1 MSNIICNIIPPSFLF
16 DNNLERSL
24 PLSYRKTYS
33 PRTVSRELK
42 KETCNLYKFRLNETF
57 VSRSKA
63 NNLILVISLTKGT
76 FMNKNLS
83 DCNCR
88 SSNSDLRFQKLL
100 YNQILI
106 IQSR

>member
-1 MSNIICNIIPPSFLF
+1 MCNVIPPSFFF
-16 DNNLERSL
+16 DNILERSL
-24 PLSYRKTYS
+24 PLSYHKTYS
-33 PRTVSRELK
+33 PRIISRELK

-57 VSRSKA
+57 VLRSKA

-83 DCNCR
+83 DCNCH
-88 SSNSDLRFQKLL
+88 SSNSDLRFQKPL

-106 IQSR
+106 IKSL